1 MKDISP
7 YAILFIRHFKVW
19 LQWMRF
25 LTICYPNDCTW
36 NIYRI
41 NSRNIWRTNRITTLI
56 KTYLFDSFDEVR
68 TLKSLENTLTVNAA
82 LSFFHT
88 AILLSSYLY
97 DKYQLHTNSIESF
110 KRSLSK
116 LIKYTFLSINFCIQ
130 DQYPSYKYH
139 KIFMLPCEKD
149 LRQGKE
155 CHFMQEES

>member
-1 MKDISP
+1 M
-7 YAILFIRHFKVW
+7 
-19 LQWMRF
+19 
-25 LTICYPNDCTW
+25 
-36 NIYRI
+36 
-41 NSRNIWRTNRITTLI
+41 
-56 KTYLFDSFDEVR
+56 FDSFDEVR